1 MKLGTRND
9 KSMPPGTLT
18 VPLVAILYSQPTVA
32 PTVTLVVSPLTVA
45 KRKVGKLL
53 IFAKNEPSTL
63 YHEVPAG

>member
-9 KSMPPGTLT
+9 KFIPPGTLT

-32 PTVTLVVSPLTVA
+32 PMVTLVVSPLTVA
-45 KRKVGKLL
+45 KRNLGKLPNSVNKL
-53 IFAKNEPSTL
+53 PSTL